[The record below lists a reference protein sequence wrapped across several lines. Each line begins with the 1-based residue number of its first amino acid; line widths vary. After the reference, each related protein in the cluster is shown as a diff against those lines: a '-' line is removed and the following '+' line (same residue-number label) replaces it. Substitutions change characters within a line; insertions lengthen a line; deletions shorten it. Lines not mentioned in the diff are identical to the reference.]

1 MTEDQE
7 KAIIQTISATGNETL
22 AKAFAR
28 SRGYRVRGET
38 PDWPGSDVVYSRLYR
53 LLEKM
58 GADNWK
64 SAVEQAKKRRR
75 KVKPPAPTE
84 DMKTIIKALDKGD
97 EEELKGLMHQFR
109 AYGSVATAAKTKKNA
124 LNHIRESVFALKKMA
139 HIDRQYTPAL
149 KAAEAL
155 MKMVSKLP
163 E

>member
-109 AYGSVATAAKTKKNA
+109 AYGSVATA
-124 LNHIRESVFALKKMA
+124 NHIRESVFALKKMA